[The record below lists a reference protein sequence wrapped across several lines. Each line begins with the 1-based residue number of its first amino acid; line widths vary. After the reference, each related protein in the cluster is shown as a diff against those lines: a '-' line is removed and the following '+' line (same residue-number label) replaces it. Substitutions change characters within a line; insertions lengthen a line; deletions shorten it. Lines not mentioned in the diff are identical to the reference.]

1 MVSSPATLWLAALS
15 IGFVTLEK
23 KLDLTGALTEV
34 ENIDLPR
41 TMIDIN
47 LQEVAYQA
55 ALASAARVLQPS
67 LIEFLR

>member
-1 MVSSPATLWLAALS
+1 
-15 IGFVTLEK
+15 
-23 KLDLTGALTEV
+23 V

-47 LQEVAYQA
+47 LQEVAYQT
-55 ALASAARVLQPS
+55 ALSSAARVLQPS